1 METATAR
8 DVNYTI
14 NSTVL
19 YLSFE
24 LSNNKWK
31 LGFTIGLGQ
40 KPRERVVDARDLPR
54 VFEEIS
60 AAKQRFKLPEATK
73 VVSCYEAGRDGFWLH
88 RALVAAGVESLVV
101 DSSSIEVN
109 RRARRAKTDRLD
121 LGKLVTMLIRYHSGE
136 TKVWSVVQVPEVKDE
151 DQRQLH
157 RELADLKTERTR
169 ETNRIKGLLI
179 GQGIG
184 LTTRGQAKIDLDAV
198 RLWDQSPLPEGIRGR
213 IQRAQERVEFLS
225 RQIRELETQR
235 DQELENLTCVGT
247 KRVRQLMV
255 LKGIGPVTAW
265 VLVMEF
271 FGWRRFR
278 NRRQVGALSGLAP
291 SPYQSGD
298 SAREQGIS
306 KSGNRRVRARAI
318 EMAWLWVRYQPGS
331 ALSRWFQKRF
341 GAGGSR
347 QRRIGIVALARKL
360 LVGLWRYVETGA
372 VPDGAKQKVPC

>member
-1 METATAR
+1 METATTRGA
-8 DVNYTI
+8 NYTT
-14 NSTVL
+14 NSQVL
-19 YLSFE
+19 YLAFE

-40 KPRERVVDARDLPR
+40 RPRERVVAARDLPR
-54 VFEEIS
+54 VLEEIS
-60 AAKQRFKLPEATK
+60 AAKQRFKLPEATR

-179 GQGIG
+179 GQGIS
-184 LTTRGQAKIDLDAV
+184 LATRGQAKIDLDAV

-235 DQELENLTCVGT
+235 DQELENLTCAGM
-247 KRVRQLMV
+247 KQVRQLMG
-255 LKGIGPVTAW
+255 LKGIGPATAR

-331 ALSRWFQKRF
+331 ALSQWFEKRF
-341 GAGGSR
+341 GPGGSR
-347 QRRIGIVALARKL
+347 LRRIGIVALARKL
-360 LVGLWRYVETGA
+360 LVGLWRYIETGA
-372 VPDGAKQKVPC
+372 VPDGATQKVPC

>member
-1 METATAR
+1 
-8 DVNYTI
+8 
-14 NSTVL
+14 
-19 YLSFE
+19 
-24 LSNNKWK
+24 
-31 LGFTIGLGQ
+31 
-40 KPRERVVDARDLPR
+40 
-54 VFEEIS
+54 
-60 AAKQRFKLPEATK
+60 
-73 VVSCYEAGRDGFWLH
+73 
-88 RALVAAGVESLVV
+88 
-101 DSSSIEVN
+101 
-109 RRARRAKTDRLD
+109 
-121 LGKLVTMLIRYHSGE
+121 
-136 TKVWSVVQVPEVKDE
+136 
-151 DQRQLH
+151 
-157 RELADLKTERTR
+157 
-169 ETNRIKGLLI
+169 LI
-179 GQGIG
+179 GQGIS
-184 LTTRGQAKIDLDAV
+184 LATRGQAKIDLDAV

-213 IQRAQERVEFLS
+213 IQRAQARVEFLS

-235 DQELENLTCVGT
+235 EEELENLTCVGI

>member
-8 DVNYTI
+8 GENYTTI
-14 NSTVL
+14 STVL
-19 YLSFE
+19 YLAFE

-54 VFEEIS
+54 VLEEIS
-60 AAKQRFKLPEATK
+60 AAKQRFKLPETAK
-73 VVSCYEAGRDGFWLH
+73 MVSCYEAGRDGFWLH
-88 RALVAAGVESLVV
+88 RALVGAGVENLVV

-157 RELADLKTERTR
+157 RELADLKTGRTR
-169 ETNRIKGLLI
+169 ETNRIKGLLVS
-179 GQGIG
+179 QGIS
-184 LTTRGQAKIDLDAV
+184 LAARGQAKIDLDAV
-198 RLWDQSPLPEGIRGR
+198 RLWDNSPLPEGIRGR
-213 IQRAQERVEFLS
+213 IQRAQERVEFLG

-235 DQELENLTCVGT
+235 DEELENLTCVGI
-247 KRVRQLMV
+247 KRVRQLME
-255 LKGIGPVTAW
+255 LKGIGPATAW

-306 KSGNRRVRARAI
+306 KSGNRRVRAMAI

-341 GAGGSR
+341 GPGGSR
-347 QRRIGIVALARKL
+347 LRRIGIVALARKL
-360 LVGLWRYVETGA
+360 LVELWKYVETGA
-372 VPDGAKQKVPC
+372 VPIGAKQKVPC

>member
-8 DVNYTI
+8 SANYTT
-14 NSTVL
+14 NSQVL
-19 YLSFE
+19 YLAFE
-24 LSNNKWK
+24 LSNNKWN

-40 KPRERVVDARDLPR
+40 KPRERVVPARNLPR
-54 VFEEIS
+54 VLEEIS
-60 AAKQRFKLPEATK
+60 AAKQRFKLPEATR

-179 GQGIG
+179 GQGIS

>member
-8 DVNYTI
+8 DVNYTT
-14 NSTVL
+14 NSQVL
-19 YLSFE
+19 YLAFE

-40 KPRERVVDARDLPR
+40 RPRERVVAARDLPR
-54 VFEEIS
+54 VLEEIS
-60 AAKQRFKLPEATK
+60 AAKQRFKLPEATR

-179 GQGIG
+179 GQGIS

-198 RLWDQSPLPEGIRGR
+198 RLWDQSSLPEGIRGR

>member
-8 DVNYTI
+8 DVNYTT
-14 NSTVL
+14 NSQVL
-19 YLSFE
+19 YLAFE

-60 AAKQRFKLPEATK
+60 AAKQRFKLPEATR

-179 GQGIG
+179 GQGIS
-184 LTTRGQAKIDLDAV
+184 LATRGQAKIDLDAV

-235 DQELENLTCVGT
+235 DQKLENLTCVGT

>member
-8 DVNYTI
+8 SANISI
-14 NSTVL
+14 NPKIL
-19 YLSFE
+19 YLAFE

-40 KPRERVVDARDLPR
+40 KPRERVVLARDLPR
-54 VFEEIS
+54 VLEEIS
-60 AAKQRFKLPEATK
+60 AAKQRFKLPDATR

-88 RALVAAGVESLVV
+88 RALVAVGVESLVV

-179 GQGIG
+179 GQGIS
-184 LTTRGQAKIDLDAV
+184 LTRRGQAKIDLYAV

-235 DQELENLTCVGT
+235 DQELGNLTCVGT
-247 KRVRQLMV
+247 KRVRQLMG
-255 LKGIGPVTAW
+255 LKGIGPATAR

-341 GAGGSR
+341 GPGGSR
-347 QRRIGIVALARKL
+347 LRRIGIVALARKL
-360 LVGLWRYVETGA
+360 LVGLWRYIETGA
-372 VPDGAKQKVPC
+372 VPDGATQKVPC

>member
-19 YLSFE
+19 YLAFE

>member
-8 DVNYTI
+8 GENYTTI
-14 NSTVL
+14 STVL
-19 YLSFE
+19 YLAFE

-88 RALVAAGVESLVV
+88 RALVAAGVENQVV

-121 LGKLVTMLIRYHSGE
+121 LVKLVTMLIRYHSGE

-157 RELADLKTERTR
+157 RELADLKTGRTR

-179 GQGIG
+179 SQGIS

-198 RLWDQSPLPEGIRGR
+198 RLWDKSLLPEGIRDR
-213 IQRAQERVEFLS
+213 IQRAQERVEFFS
-225 RQIRELETQR
+225 RQIQELETQR
-235 DQELENLTCVGT
+235 AEELENLTCVGI
-247 KRVRQLMV
+247 KRVRQLME
-255 LKGIGPVTAW
+255 LKGIGPATAW

-271 FGWRRFR
+271 FGWRKFR

-318 EMAWLWVRYQPGS
+318 EMAWLWVRYQPAS

-347 QRRIGIVALARKL
+347 LRRIGIVALARKL

>member
-8 DVNYTI
+8 GANYTT
-14 NSTVL
+14 NSQVL
-19 YLSFE
+19 YLAFE
-24 LSNNKWK
+24 LSNNKWN

-40 KPRERVVDARDLPR
+40 KPRERVVPARDLPR
-54 VFEEIS
+54 VLEEIS
-60 AAKQRFKLPEATK
+60 AAKQRFKLPEATR

-179 GQGIG
+179 GQGIS

>member
-8 DVNYTI
+8 DANYTT
-14 NSTVL
+14 NSQVL
-19 YLSFE
+19 YLAFE

-40 KPRERVVDARDLPR
+40 KPRERVVAARDLPR
-54 VFEEIS
+54 VLEEIS
-60 AAKQRFKLPEATK
+60 AAKQRFKLPEATR

-179 GQGIG
+179 GQGIS
-184 LTTRGQAKIDLDAV
+184 LATRGQAKIDLDAV

-213 IQRAQERVEFLS
+213 IQRAQARVEFLS

-235 DQELENLTCVGT
+235 EEELENLTCVGI

>member
-8 DVNYTI
+8 SANYTT
-14 NSTVL
+14 NSQVL
-19 YLSFE
+19 YLAFE
-24 LSNNKWK
+24 LSNNKWN

-40 KPRERVVDARDLPR
+40 KPRERVVPARDLPR
-54 VFEEIS
+54 VLEEIS
-60 AAKQRFKLPEATK
+60 AAKQRFKLPEATR

-179 GQGIG
+179 GQGIS

>member
-1 METATAR
+1 METATTRGA
-8 DVNYTI
+8 NYTT
-14 NSTVL
+14 NSQVL
-19 YLSFE
+19 YLAFE

-40 KPRERVVDARDLPR
+40 RPRERVVAARDLPR
-54 VFEEIS
+54 VLEEIS
-60 AAKQRFKLPEATK
+60 AAKQRFKLPEATR

-136 TKVWSVVQVPEVKDE
+136 TKVWSVVQVPEVNDE

-179 GQGIG
+179 GQGIS
-184 LTTRGQAKIDLDAV
+184 LATRGQAKIDLDAV

-235 DQELENLTCVGT
+235 DQELENLTCAGM
-247 KRVRQLMV
+247 KQVRQLMG
-255 LKGIGPVTAW
+255 LKGIGPATAR

-331 ALSRWFQKRF
+331 ALSQWFEKRF
-341 GAGGSR
+341 GPGGSR
-347 QRRIGIVALARKL
+347 LRRIGIVALARKL
-360 LVGLWRYVETGA
+360 LVGLWRYIETGA
-372 VPDGAKQKVPC
+372 VPDGATQKVPC

>member
-8 DVNYTI
+8 GENYTI

-19 YLSFE
+19 YLAFE
-24 LSNNKWK
+24 LSNTKWK

-40 KPRERVVDARDLPR
+40 KPRERVVDARDLPK

-60 AAKQRFKLPEATK
+60 AAKQRFKLPEATR

-179 GQGIG
+179 GQGIS
-184 LTTRGQAKIDLDAV
+184 LATRGQAKIDLDAV

-235 DQELENLTCVGT
+235 DQELENLTCAGM
-247 KRVRQLMV
+247 KQVRQLMG
-255 LKGIGPVTAW
+255 LKGIGPATAR

-331 ALSRWFQKRF
+331 ALSQWFEKRF
-341 GAGGSR
+341 GPGGSR
-347 QRRIGIVALARKL
+347 LRRIGIVALARKL
-360 LVGLWRYVETGA
+360 LVGLWRYIETGA
-372 VPDGAKQKVPC
+372 VPDGATQKVPC

>member
-8 DVNYTI
+8 GANYTT
-14 NSTVL
+14 NSQVL
-19 YLSFE
+19 YLAFE

-40 KPRERVVDARDLPR
+40 RPRERVVAARDLPR
-54 VFEEIS
+54 VLEEIS
-60 AAKQRFKLPEATK
+60 AAKQRFKLPEATR

-179 GQGIG
+179 GQGIS
-184 LTTRGQAKIDLDAV
+184 LATRGQAKIDLDAV

-247 KRVRQLMV
+247 KRVRQLMG
-255 LKGIGPVTAW
+255 LKGIGPATAQ

-331 ALSRWFQKRF
+331 ALSQWFQKRF
-341 GAGGSR
+341 GPGGSR
-347 QRRIGIVALARKL
+347 LRRIGIVALARKL
-360 LVGLWRYVETGA
+360 LVGLWRYIETGA
-372 VPDGAKQKVPC
+372 VPDGATQKVPC

>member
-8 DVNYTI
+8 GENYTI

-19 YLSFE
+19 YLAFE
-24 LSNNKWK
+24 LSNTKWK

-40 KPRERVVDARDLPR
+40 KPRERVVDARDLPK

-60 AAKQRFKLPEATK
+60 AAKQRFKLPEPTK

-88 RALVAAGVESLVV
+88 RALVAAGVENQVV

-136 TKVWSVVQVPEVKDE
+136 SKVWSVVHVPDVQDE

-157 RELADLKTERTR
+157 RDLADLKVERTR
-169 ETNRIKGLLI
+169 EINRIKGLLI
-179 GQGIG
+179 SQGIS
-184 LTTRGQAKIDLDAV
+184 LEKRGQAEIDLEKV
-198 RLWDQSPLPEGIRGR
+198 RLWDGSALPEGIRGR
-213 IQRAQERVEFLS
+213 LRRAQERVEFLS
-225 RQIRELETQR
+225 RQIQELETQR
-235 DQELENLTCVGT
+235 AEELELSP
-247 KRVRQLMV
+247 RVDIKLARQLME
-255 LKGIGPVTAW
+255 LKGIGPATAW

-271 FGWRRFR
+271 FGWRKFR

-331 ALSRWFQKRF
+331 VLSLWFEERF
-341 GAGGSR
+341 GDGGRR
-347 QRRIGIVALARKL
+347 QRRVGIVALARKL
-360 LVGLWRYVETGA
+360 LVALWRYLETGA
-372 VPDGAKQKVPC
+372 APYGATMKVPC